1 MARKII
7 ICVLIIAVSLAMPNV
22 FADNNKN
29 VTLTGWGID
38 EKNPDKFIAEAGAV
52 GFDSL
57 ITWSTNPVFLKKAVE
72 AGKRNKIKIFSCLAP
87 MSGME
92 NLWKKRYPGRPVPW
106 QVMSG
111 DEDAAFKFI
120 AAGKNQYIIPYQFG
134 GEPKLANEVL
144 LTRIIC
150 FNDLEA
156 RELFKPLIDEIVAV
170 PGIEGIAFDGFGYQ
184 NYRRCYCEHCQKLLA
199 EYGNKQPQM
208 AKIEKA
214 EAVFF
219 RDTLVDYI
227 NYLADYARSR
237 QGDIKTSIHV
247 WPVFTP
253 EPLYGNRLNIDYC
266 GQTAAWYT
274 IWPKEKIAEYSG
286 IISGN
291 AAKYHQRQKGVGM
304 IGYYDRPGQFPVKD
318 ASRVDMEIK
327 TMIENGCRE
336 IQVCGAKDVIN
347 NQEISTVFKKY
358 FK

>member
-1 MARKII
+1 MIYKMIL
-7 ICVLIIAVSLAMPNV
+7 CFLIIAVSLAVPSG
-22 FADNNKN
+22 FADNSKN

-38 EKNPDKFIAEAGAV
+38 EKDTDKFVADAGAV
-52 GFDSL
+52 GFDAL

-72 AGKRNKIKIFSCLAP
+72 AGKRNNIKIFSCLAP
-87 MSGME
+87 MNGLGI
-92 NLWKKRYPGRPVPW
+92 LWSKRYPNRSVPW
-106 QVMSG
+106 QVMTG
-111 DEDAAFKFI
+111 NEDAAFQFI

-134 GEPKLANEVL
+134 GEPKMANEVL

-156 RELFKPLIDEIVAV
+156 RELFKPLIDNIVSV

-184 NYRRCYCEHCQKLLA
+184 NYRRCHCEHCQILLTGYVNKHPKMTKNEA
-199 EYGNKQPQM
+199 E
-208 AKIEKA
+208 
-214 EAVFF
+214 VTFF

-237 QGDIKTSIHV
+237 QGDIKTSIHI

-274 IWPKEKIAEYSG
+274 LWPKEKIAEYSG
-286 IISGN
+286 IISGE
-291 AAKYHQRQKGVGM
+291 ATKYHQRQKGVAM
-304 IGYYDRPGQFPVKD
+304 IGYYDRPGQFPAKD
-318 ASRVDMEIK
+318 ASQVNMEIK
-327 TMIENGCRE
+327 TMLENGCRE
-336 IQVCGAKDVIN
+336 IQVCSAKDVIN
-347 NQEISTVFKKY
+347 NQTISAVFKKY